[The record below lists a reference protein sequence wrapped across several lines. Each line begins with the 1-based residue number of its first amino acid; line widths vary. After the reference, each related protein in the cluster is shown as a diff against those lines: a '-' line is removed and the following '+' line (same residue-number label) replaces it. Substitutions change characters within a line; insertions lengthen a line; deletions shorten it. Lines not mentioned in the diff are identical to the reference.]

1 MWEVAI
7 SSTASSDEV
16 GFKSLD
22 CAFCWV
28 LTMISRGD
36 ELVLQTCIGDD
47 LDQGFGHLIVEFE
60 ESGSESMVLDF
71 LVAFLEGPD

>member
-1 MWEVAI
+1 
-7 SSTASSDEV
+7 
-16 GFKSLD
+16 
-22 CAFCWV
+22 
-28 LTMISRGD
+28 MISRGD